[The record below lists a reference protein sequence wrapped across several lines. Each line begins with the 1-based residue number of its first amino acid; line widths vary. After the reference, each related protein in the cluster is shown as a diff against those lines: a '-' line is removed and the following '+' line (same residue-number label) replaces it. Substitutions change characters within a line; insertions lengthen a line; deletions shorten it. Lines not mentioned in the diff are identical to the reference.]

1 MPPPWRPRNP
11 PTTWPSRQR
20 PGIQGSRAGRGI
32 PPQHR
37 AILPLPGSAIRLTIL
52 ATHPRKET
60 FAPPSFPHPPSF
72 PYPHS
77 VIPAKAGIHGGGA
90 ARGIP
95 PQSRRAS
102 DPRGVTQ
109 RSPKTGIQGGGAPR
123 GIPRRRPSPPLMT
136 HSDVTLPTH
145 SHTSV
150 AQPPRESGHPARRS
164 GAGHPPK
171 RHSAPPPK
179 LPRPG
184 NNQTPKA
191 IPKLRGGFP
200 PASNQLFSTL
210 LASQPPQKKCLR
222 NHAKVNNQPDHMP
235 TIRRAGH
242 PSRACT
248 AAHPSTAIHRATSA

>member
-20 PGIQGSRAGRGI
+20 PGIQGGPARGI

-37 AILPLPGSAIRLTIL
+37 AILPLPGSAIRPTIP

-77 VIPAKAGIHGGGA
+77 VIPAKAGIHGGRRGA
-90 ARGIP
+90 GHPPTKPSRQRPTGTYAKVSEDRNPGRRRTAGHPP
-95 PQSRRAS
+95 PQ
-102 DPRGVTQ
+102 
-109 RSPKTGIQGGGAPR
+109 
-123 GIPRRRPSPPLMT
+123 
-136 HSDVTLPTH
+136 TLPTPDDAFRRH
-145 SHTSV
+145 APNPFPHIRRAAT
-150 AQPPRESGHPARRS
+150 PRKRASGAAARR
-164 GAGHPPK
+164 GAHPPK

-191 IPKLRGGFP
+191 MPKLRGGFP

-210 LASQPPQKKCLR
+210 LASQPPKK
-222 NHAKVNNQPDHMP
+222 NVFAIM
-235 TIRRAGH
+235 RR
-242 PSRACT
+242 
-248 AAHPSTAIHRATSA
+248 